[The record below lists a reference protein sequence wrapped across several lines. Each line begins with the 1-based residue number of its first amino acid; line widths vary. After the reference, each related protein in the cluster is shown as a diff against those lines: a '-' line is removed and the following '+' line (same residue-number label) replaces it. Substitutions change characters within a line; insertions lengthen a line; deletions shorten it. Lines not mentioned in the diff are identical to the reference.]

1 MTAKDFLVLFYSV
14 VNRLF
19 VRVAQNDR
27 ELTLIE
33 GLIID
38 YFGKVDVA
46 FEFQDIAVGQLGQQR
61 DHRGKPQSFYDV
73 HSVVGVRRTAAE
85 LRQQSRQ
92 RFVQSELS
100 VGVAGNIESQF
111 ELHVN
116 RFKVVGSCVILRVEG
131 GRQNRSRA
139 VAVVQV
145 YRQRIYRKSQGI
157 IADFDRQSYRGG
169 A

>member
-1 MTAKDFLVLFYSV
+1 M
-14 VNRLF
+14 
-19 VRVAQNDR
+19 
-27 ELTLIE
+27 
-33 GLIID
+33 
-38 YFGKVDVA
+38 
-46 FEFQDIAVGQLGQQR
+46 
-61 DHRGKPQSFYDV
+61 
-73 HSVVGVRRTAAE
+73 
-85 LRQQSRQ
+85 RQQSRQ

-100 VGVAGNIESQF
+100 VGVAGNIESEF

-169 A
+169 AEILVVSVVYLFQQPQFSHYAKLQIEVAVHGVFD